1 MPVFAL
7 PADLTLDTASAVR
20 RQALAALGEASGA
33 QSTPWVVDAGAL
45 HTFDSAAL
53 ALLLELRRVAPQQA
67 LEVKAIPARLR
78 DLAQAYGLEFLFG
91 PAAEHP

>member
-1 MPVFAL
+1 MPVYAL
-7 PADLTLDTASAVR
+7 PAALTLDTASAVR
-20 RQALAALGEASGA
+20 RQALAALGEALGA

-45 HTFDSAAL
+45 QTFDSAAL
-53 ALLLELRRVAPQQA
+53 ALLLELRRAAPQEA
-67 LEVKAIPARLR
+67 LEVNAIPARLR

>member
-20 RQALAALGEASGA
+20 RQALAALGETSVA

-45 HTFDSAAL
+45 QTFDSAAL
-53 ALLLELRRVAPQQA
+53 ALLLELRRAAPQEA
-67 LEVKAIPARLR
+67 LEVNAIPPRLR

-91 PAAEHP
+91 PAAGHP